1 MKYLKLAVIA
11 LFVLF
16 SVNNTN
22 AQEENN
28 KWAISLGVNVVDFF
42 PNGSDIGQR
51 FEDFTGTGDWNMMS
65 SISSLTV
72 ERYLSNGFSLQLAG
86 GINQIT
92 NIDANGDTDDFYYSL
107 GLNVKYDLN
116 NLVGD
121 TGWFDPFVY
130 LGANYVNVASLG
142 EAMLGLGGGFNVWV
156 SDSLGFAF
164 QTGGNYNFADK
175 VRNHLQ
181 SSLGVVFKF
190 GE

>member
-1 MKYLKLAVIA
+1 MKYLNLVIIA

-16 SVNNTN
+16 SISNAN
-22 AQEENN
+22 AQEENK

-51 FEDFTGTGDWNMMS
+51 FEDFTGSGDWNIMNS
-65 SISSLTV
+65 LSSLTL
-72 ERYLSNGFSLQLAG
+72 ERSLNKGFSLQLAG
-86 GINQIT
+86 AVNQIT
-92 NIDANGDTDDFYYSL
+92 HIDVNGDADDFYYSL

-130 LGANYVNVASLG
+130 LGGNYVNVASLG
-142 EAMLGLGGGFNVWV
+142 ELMLGLGGGFNVWI
-156 SDSLGFAF
+156 SDNLGFAF
-164 QTGGNYNFADK
+164 HTGGNYNFADK

-181 SSLGVVFKF
+181 SSLGVVFKL
-190 GE
+190 